1 MAPETNQNTQT
12 ADPYA
17 AIATPASQNAAAPA
31 ASADPY
37 ASIAT
42 PVDQGAATS
51 PANPNSTTLGSL
63 GEEVKGLGSEFVDQA
78 KNLAMQLPPVLHG
91 DVSRGAA
98 SLLPPA
104 YTQAV
109 QGVEELPDTLKAY
122 EKARAQGKSPVDAAA
137 AASGVQQAKVSAVT
151 AIENRLAEFK
161 TNPSRATGRAIA
173 DLIPFILTLGG
184 GAEVDGVAAASK
196 AAAPAANAVEDTSAL
211 QKYLVNPFKRA
222 IASPAAKG
230 EQVATDASTVAA
242 KKVAGSNSLLNVN
255 DVQTPLAEAK
265 SLYQMVDKAAGT
277 NLDDMYTKLANAQD
291 RAMQTISGSH
301 EEAVELAKVKAQE
314 EAIAEVK
321 QRAADAGVK
330 DVDQTLAQADKKF
343 TEAQANKE
351 FNYKFSKAVEG
362 KSSIGVPES
371 VKTEDAIRIVR
382 EMTEPTVKYPT
393 PRAYQT
399 TMGKAGAD
407 KLLKDLYAARDAG
420 KVAVDLRK
428 IRNYVGGAALGT
440 AASAGIYEAGKDSGH

>member
-1 MAPETNQNTQT
+1 
-12 ADPYA
+12 
-17 AIATPASQNAAAPA
+17 
-31 ASADPY
+31 
-37 ASIAT
+37 
-42 PVDQGAATS
+42 
-51 PANPNSTTLGSL
+51 L

-91 DVSRGAA
+91 DVSQGAA

-137 AASGVQQAKVSAVT
+137 AASGVQQAKVNAVT

-173 DLIPFILTLGG
+173 DLIPFIMTLGG
-184 GAEVDGVAAASK
+184 GAEADSAAAASK
-196 AAAPAANAVEDTSAL
+196 AVAPAAVAEPSVI

-222 IASPAAKG
+222 IASPEAKG
-230 EQVATDASTVAA
+230 TQVATDASTAAA
-242 KKVAGSNSLLNVN
+242 KTASGGRSLLNVN

-265 SLYQMVDKAAGT
+265 SLYQTVDKAAGT

-314 EAIAEVK
+314 DAIAEVK

-351 FNYKFSKAVEG
+351 FNYKFSRAVEG

-382 EMTEPTVKYPT
+382 DMTEPTQKYPT

-407 KLLKDLYAARDAG
+407 QLLKDLYAARDAG
-420 KVAVDLRK
+420 KTAVDLRR
-428 IRNYVGGAALGT
+428 IRNYVVGGAGT
-440 AASAGIYEAGKDSGH
+440 LLAGTGIYEAGKH